1 MMEQPLDYS
10 LQEEAMSDRAVLK
23 NKPLSAAS
31 LRGEKVGGTVQRNRT
46 KLTRFNMNL
55 HKALLE
61 RKVKRGRRSV
71 KPQDD
76 SEGFE
81 VLLVPTKSSPRIK
94 KGRNPQEDSIDAW
107 KSQLK
112 TLHGIIISDVLAQV
126 HNAKNESTTMI
137 ALTTDTKQKDDKHR
151 RAVIIKGNTFREN
164 LTDDDTSTTL
174 STMATRITHSDD
186 RESEQIMPK
195 KTGVKNSRSKLW
207 SRERRELW
215 MTASHD
221 SIEKSNSIME
231 MVFFD
236 TRKEETMVFF
246 DTGKEETFYMEALP
260 RVRTVNW

>member
-1 MMEQPLDYS
+1 MMEQPIDYS
-10 LQEEAMSDRAVLK
+10 LKQEAMSDRAVLK

-31 LRGEKVGGTVQRNRT
+31 PRGEKVGSTGQRNRT

-61 RKVKRGRRSV
+61 RKAKRGRRSSR
-71 KPQDD
+71 PQDD

-112 TLHGIIISDVLAQV
+112 TLHGIIITDVLAQV
-126 HNAKNESTTMI
+126 HNAQNDSTTMI
-137 ALTTDTKQKDDKHR
+137 ALTKDTKKKDDKHH
-151 RAVIIKGNTFREN
+151 RAVIIKGNTFTEN

-174 STMATRITHSDD
+174 STMATRITQSDD
-186 RESEQIMPK
+186 RESEQIIPK
-195 KTGVKNSRSKLW
+195 KTGVKSSRSKLW
-207 SRERRELW
+207 SRGRRELW

-221 SIEKSNSIME
+221 SIEKNNNTME

-236 TRKEETMVFF
+236 TRKE
-246 DTGKEETFYMEALP
+246 DTRKEETFYMEALP